1 MRRGSQ
7 STSLQPGESR
17 AKEENLR
24 KVFSFLSVDYYGV
37 PYYQLLSHQSRYSFV
52 LESRFIKIKYR

>member
-7 STSLQPGESR
+7 STSLQQV
-17 AKEENLR
+17 
-24 KVFSFLSVDYYGV
+24 KVELKKRISERVSLFLSVHYYSV